1 MICPHCGYPNPNDY
15 HGLCKSCRKPLEAP
29 EAPKKVE
36 KKKSIFSKSTG
47 KAAKK
52 SAKK

>member
-1 MICPHCGYPNPNDY
+1 MICPHCNYPNPNGY
-15 HGLCKSCRKPLEAP
+15 QGNCRNCRKPLEVTTVAEKP
-29 EAPKKVE
+29 QSSPKK
-36 KKKSIFSKSTG
+36 SKG